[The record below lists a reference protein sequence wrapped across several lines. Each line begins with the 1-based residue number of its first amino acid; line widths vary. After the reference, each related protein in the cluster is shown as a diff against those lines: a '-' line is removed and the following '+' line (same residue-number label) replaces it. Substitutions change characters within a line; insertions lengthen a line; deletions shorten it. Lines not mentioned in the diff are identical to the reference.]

1 PFNCTEYRTATRW
14 TPEGMT
20 LRLQIG
26 LEDMDDLKQD
36 LQEGLKRLYNR

>member
-1 PFNCTEYRTATRW
+1 
-14 TPEGMT
+14 MT